1 MQTHVYANG
10 LEIACK
16 AAGSDGLSPQAFP
29 DPCWSPPAPA
39 AGPVVIPYPN
49 TAFAQD
55 ITNGTATV
63 FIHGKEVAIEDHSY
77 FATSTGNEPATQAF
91 NKGVATGVI
100 TGKAYFTQWSSNV
113 FFEGFGVPRHTDL
126 VGHNQGSAPSN
137 TALFPY
143 LSRGWFGG
151 NDCSKE
157 QKRIERACEPENKHS
172 DARKDLKKQSKLH
185 ALLAGK
191 RKANSGVGRRDKSGW
206 HWTDDHCDGLHV
218 SLDAAEKAR
227 EYAKEMEE
235 AFKALPNEM
244 NVLGALESKLKDMA
258 VNAGT
263 KAAEKWAVKA
273 GVKQAAGTEL
283 PIVGNVVMGV
293 WSLYDAATSLSD
305 VSEIKATAT
314 EALENLDVLKSKIGE
329 VTDIGKQFENFSK
342 LSPEEQLEKAQQI
355 AVEGQELLA
364 TANSCTRAR
373 KCNLVPYGADGLGN
387 PFGKRDSKNPSK
399 VESASNGGCC
409 PGQTGHH
416 LVPGASV
423 KDVCPNYDH
432 GAAPTVCVEGTS
444 QNFGSHK
451 RAHVALAKEHEKL
464 AARGKI
470 SPDGTMS
477 MDDALD
483 AAADSHAEA
492 FPLSRCSKKCI
503 RAQLESYYK
512 TCRNARPS
520 MVNEQAHK
528 TAPGSGGKAK

>member
-16 AAGSDGLSPQAFP
+16 SAGEDGVSPQAFP

-49 TAFAQD
+49 TAFAKD

-77 FATSTGNEPATQAF
+77 FATSVGNEPATQAF

-126 VGHNQGSAPSN
+126 VGHNQGSSPSN

-143 LSRGWFGG
+143 LSRSWFG
-151 NDCSKE
+151 NDCGKE
-157 QKRIERACEPENKHS
+157 QRRIEHACKPEKEQSNTQKEV
-172 DARKDLKKQSKLH
+172 KKQSKLR
-185 ALLAGK
+185 ALLTSR
-191 RKANSGVGRRDKSGW
+191 RKAHSGEGRRDKNNW
-206 HWTDDHCDGLHV
+206 HWTDDHCDGLQV
-218 SLDAAEKAR
+218 SLDGAEKAR
-227 EYAKEMEE
+227 EYAKEMEA
-235 AFKALPNEM
+235 AFKELPNEV
-244 NVLGALESKLKDMA
+244 NVLNALENKLKDMA
-258 VNAGT
+258 INAGT
-263 KAAEKWAVKA
+263 KAAGKWVAKA
-273 GVKQAAGTEL
+273 GIKQAAGTEL
-283 PIVGNVVMGV
+283 PVIGNIAMGV
-293 WSLYDAATSLSD
+293 WSLYDAASSLSD

-314 EALENLDVLKSKIGE
+314 EALDNLDVLKSKLGE
-329 VTDIGKQFENFSK
+329 VTEIGKQFENFSK
-342 LSPEEQLEKAQQI
+342 LSPDEQLKKAQEI

-364 TANSCTRAR
+364 VANSCTRAR
-373 KCNLVPYGADGLGN
+373 KCNLVPYGADGMGN
-387 PFGKRDSKNPSK
+387 PFGKRDPKNSSK
-399 VESASNGGCC
+399 VESAGNGGCC

-416 LVPGASV
+416 LIPEASIKGACPG
-423 KDVCPNYDH
+423 YDH

-451 RAHVALAKEHEKL
+451 RAHVALAKMHEKL
-464 AARGKI
+464 AKEGKI
-470 SPDGTMS
+470 APDGTMS
-477 MDDALD
+477 MNDALD

-503 RAQLESYYK
+503 RAQLESYYR
-512 TCRNARPS
+512 TCRNARPH
-520 MVNEQAHK
+520 MVNAQAK
-528 TAPGSGGKAK
+528 QTKPSTDSSR